1 MAKTIKIVCKGSR
14 LATLSKLEVIQ
25 GDLKELSREN
35 YEKLRKRIETKG
47 FDAPL
52 FVWKG
57 NILDGTQRY
66 RVLVAMIE
74 EGWVLPAGKVPVC
87 DIKAKDLKEAKER
100 VLGYVSQYGKVTHT
114 GLNDFLN
121 GIEEPDFETMNLP
134 EFDFSIFDR
143 LYLHPP
149 ENLQVPDTELPDED
163 PEAPAAP
170 AKMQVMCPTCGSE
183 FEIDV

>member
-1 MAKTIKIVCKGSR
+1 MDKTIKIACKGSR
-14 LATLSKLEVIQ
+14 LAALDKLEVIQ

-35 YEKLRKRIETKG
+35 YNKLRKRIETKG

-57 NILDGTQRY
+57 KILDGTQRY
-66 RVLVAMIE
+66 RVLTAMLE
-74 EGWVLPAGKVPVC
+74 DDWVLPGGKVPVC

-100 VLGYVSQYGKVTHT
+100 VLGYVSQYGKVTHA
-114 GLNDFLN
+114 GLNEFLS

-143 LYLHPP
+143 LYLHPA
-149 ENLQVPDTELPDED
+149 ENLQVPNTELPEEQVG
-163 PEAPAAP
+163 PSEPAR
-170 AKMQVMCPTCGSE
+170 MEVMCPACGHE
-183 FEIDV
+183 FTIDL